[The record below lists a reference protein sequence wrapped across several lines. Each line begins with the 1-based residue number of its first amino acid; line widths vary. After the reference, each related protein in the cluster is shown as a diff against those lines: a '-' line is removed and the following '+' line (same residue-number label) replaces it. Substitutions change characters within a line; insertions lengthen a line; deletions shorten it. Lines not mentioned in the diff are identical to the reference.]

1 MHQHEGLKCML
12 RRYADADGPGPGVA
26 VIGPAVER
34 SALRYPHFR
43 SRTTWR
49 SIAICA
55 YIRQTRIFRNS
66 TIAPEVVAMTSRMKF
81 WPALVC
87 IVGAWLASAPA
98 LAQNEHADHAAGEN
112 LGTVHFPIS
121 CSPEAQRQ
129 FDRAVAMLHSFY
141 YPETIKAFTA
151 IATAEPSCAM
161 AYWGIAISQRP
172 NPLVAPFPTEVLR
185 QGLAAIKQARAAH
198 ATTRRERD
206 WIDAL
211 AVFFE
216 DYDTVNQKTRTAA
229 YEAAMGRL
237 HQSYPHDTEAAVFY
251 ALALNEAVDLTD
263 KSYSR
268 QLKAAAMLESL
279 QRQLPDHP
287 GIPHYLIHSYDYAP
301 IAAKGLPAAR
311 RYAGLAP
318 SAPHALHMPSHIFS
332 TLGMWQDAIRSDLAS
347 VEAINA
353 VSARAE
359 PTASVNVTPN
369 PLAFHSLDFLANA
382 YLQLAQDQRAKAIV
396 DARNSISEYPANVR
410 YSGHTAFAAIPVRYC
425 IERGAWA
432 EAAALQPA
440 STPYAQAEAITWF
453 GRALGAARSGDLAGA
468 RLDVREIERL
478 RDQLALAHD
487 SYWTEQLDI
496 QRKAAG
502 AWIELGEKMLDEAI
516 EAMRD
521 AADREDRTE
530 KHVAMEN
537 RLSPMRELLGELLLE
552 AKRPGEAAH
561 EFELSLRTAPNRFRS
576 LAGAGQAAEMSGD
589 RARAR
594 IHYQQLVALARD
606 ADSERPALT
615 HARQF
620 LAAP

>member
-1 MHQHEGLKCML
+1 
-12 RRYADADGPGPGVA
+12 
-26 VIGPAVER
+26 
-34 SALRYPHFR
+34 
-43 SRTTWR
+43 
-49 SIAICA
+49 
-55 YIRQTRIFRNS
+55 
-66 TIAPEVVAMTSRMKF
+66 MTSRMKV
-81 WPALVC
+81 WPTLLC
-87 IVGAWLASAPA
+87 IMAAQLAAVPA

-112 LGTVHFPIS
+112 LGAVHFPIS
-121 CSPEAQRQ
+121 CSPRAQRQ

-172 NPLVAPFPTEVLR
+172 NPLVAPFPPEVL
-185 QGLAAIKQARAAH
+185 QPGLAAIEKARAAH

-211 AVFFE
+211 AVFFQ
-216 DYDTVNQKTRTAA
+216 DYDTVDQKTRTTE
-229 YEAAMGRL
+229 YEAAMARL
-237 HQSYPHDTEAAVFY
+237 HETYPRDTEASVFY
-251 ALALNEAVDLTD
+251 ALALNEAVDLMD

-268 QLKAAAMLESL
+268 QLKAAAILEGL

-318 SAPHALHMPSHIFS
+318 SSPHALHMPSHIFS

-347 VEAINA
+347 VDAFDA
-353 VSARAE
+353 LSAHPDPA
-359 PTASVNVTPN
+359 ASVNGTPN
-369 PLAFHSLDFLANA
+369 PLAFHSLDFLTNA
-382 YLQLAQDQRAKAIV
+382 YLQLGQDRRAKAIV
-396 DARNSISEYPANVR
+396 DARNSMSGYPASIR
-410 YSGHTAFAAIPVRYC
+410 YSGHTAFAAIPVRYA
-425 IERGAWA
+425 IERSAWA

-440 STPYAQAEAITWF
+440 LTPYPQAESITWF

-468 RLDVREIERL
+468 RLDLGEIARL
-478 RDQLALAHD
+478 RDQLASAHD

-502 AWIELGEKMLDEAI
+502 AWIELGEKKLDEAI
-516 EAMRD
+516 ESMRE

-552 AKRPGEAAH
+552 ANRPGEAAH
-561 EFELSLRTAPNRFRS
+561 EFELSLRIAPNRFRS
-576 LAGAGQAAEMSGD
+576 LAGAGQAADMSGD

-594 IHYQQLVALARD
+594 IYYQQLVALARD
-606 ADSERPALT
+606 TDTERPALT
-615 HARQF
+615 RAREF
-620 LAAP
+620 LATL

>member
-1 MHQHEGLKCML
+1 
-12 RRYADADGPGPGVA
+12 
-26 VIGPAVER
+26 
-34 SALRYPHFR
+34 
-43 SRTTWR
+43 
-49 SIAICA
+49 
-55 YIRQTRIFRNS
+55 
-66 TIAPEVVAMTSRMKF
+66 MTSRMKV
-81 WPALVC
+81 WPTLLC
-87 IVGAWLASAPA
+87 IMAAQLAAVPA

-112 LGTVHFPIS
+112 LGAVHFPIS
-121 CSPEAQRQ
+121 CSPGAQRQ

-172 NPLVAPFPTEVLR
+172 NPLVAPFPPEVLQ
-185 QGLAAIKQARAAH
+185 QGLAAIEKARAAH

-211 AVFFE
+211 AVFFQ
-216 DYDTVNQKTRTAA
+216 DYDTVDQKTRTTE
-229 YEAAMGRL
+229 YEAAMARL
-237 HQSYPHDTEAAVFY
+237 HETYPRDTEASVFY
-251 ALALNEAVDLTD
+251 ALALNEAVDLMD

-268 QLKAAAMLESL
+268 QLKAAAILEGL

-318 SAPHALHMPSHIFS
+318 SSPHALHMPSHIFS

-347 VEAINA
+347 VDAFDA
-353 VSARAE
+353 LSAHPDPA
-359 PTASVNVTPN
+359 ASVNGTPN
-369 PLAFHSLDFLANA
+369 PLAFHSLDFLTNA
-382 YLQLAQDQRAKAIV
+382 YLQLGQDRRAKAIV
-396 DARNSISEYPANVR
+396 DARNSMSGYPASIR
-410 YSGHTAFAAIPVRYC
+410 YSGHTAFAAIPVRYA
-425 IERGAWA
+425 IERSAWA

-440 STPYAQAEAITWF
+440 LTPYPQAESITWF

-468 RLDVREIERL
+468 RLDLGEIARL
-478 RDQLALAHD
+478 RDQLASAHD

-502 AWIELGEKMLDEAI
+502 AWIELGEKKLDEAI
-516 EAMRD
+516 ESMRE

-552 AKRPGEAAH
+552 ANRPGEAAH
-561 EFELSLRTAPNRFRS
+561 EFELSLRIAPNRFRS
-576 LAGAGQAAEMSGD
+576 LAGAGQAADMSGD

-594 IHYQQLVALARD
+594 IYYQQLVALARD
-606 ADSERPALT
+606 TDTERPALT
-615 HARQF
+615 RAREF
-620 LAAP
+620 LATL